1 MIEQPNSVEESHLTY
16 LDNLRES
23 GATNMYGAGAYLQK
37 AFDELNRVEVHEI
50 LAYWMDSFEER
61 HNGCLLYTSPSPR
74 DS

>member
-61 HNGCLLYTSPSPR
+61 HNGNE
-74 DS
+74 